1 MAPRSSTKALT
12 LCLFQSLA
20 GVIFGWSNSEG
31 GGLFNMASY
40 QKRFGEC
47 DAAGMCVLT
56 STRQSAITGLLSVGA
71 VIGAVGSGSIA
82 DRFGLRLTCLVFIFI
97 YLIGAAIET
106 SAMNTYGQICVARLL
121 TGLGVGATSGLVPV
135 FQAEAAPPRFRG
147 LVTGSFQLCVT
158 MGIWGV
164 SMCNWGMSSYD
175 NRDVSWRVTVGLQ
188 MAWAAMLFVGFLLS
202 PESPRFLAKKGKWD
216 HCRKNLA
223 NLRGL
228 PIDHAD
234 IDAEMEEVR
243 EATIKDQEIGDAS
256 YLECFST
263 KDRILW
269 RTMIGVLV
277 QVGQQIT
284 GINFFFSYGV
294 QFAQTAGLDNSYI
307 FQIILASVNV
317 VMSFPGILAVDRLGR
332 RPVLL
337 WGGALMFIGQIV
349 VGAVSKAH
357 PDDKTAGNVLIAF
370 TCIFVASFASSWGP
384 VAWVVCGETFPIRL
398 SSLCVTL
405 GTGANWLFNLI
416 IAFAAP
422 QIQAR
427 IGTGITFVWAG
438 CLALSFVFAYF
449 CIPETKGMSIEE
461 VDALYLSRT
470 PAFKSSKFKADQ
482 EITQKRA
489 SEKAYSR
496 SLHHEGAVKDS
507 QQSSA
512 RTSAEHADGL
522 V

>member
-1 MAPRSSTKALT
+1 MSEARSSKKALT

-31 GGLFNMASY
+31 SGLFNMESY
-40 QKRFGEC
+40 QRRFGEC
-47 DAAGMCVLT
+47 DANGLCMLST
-56 STRQSAITGLLSVGA
+56 TRQSAITGLLSVGA

-82 DRFGLRLTCLVFIFI
+82 DRFGLRLTCLIFIFI

-158 MGIWGV
+158 LGIWGV
-164 SMCNWGMSSYD
+164 AMTNWGMSSYAGD
-175 NRDVSWRVTVGLQ
+175 ISWRIPVALQ
-188 MAWAAMLFVGFLLS
+188 MVWAAALFVGFLLS

-228 PIDHAD
+228 PMDHPD
-234 IDAEMEEVR
+234 IDAEMIEVR
-243 EATIKDQEIGDAS
+243 EKTIKDQEIGDAS

-269 RTMIGVLV
+269 RTMIGVFV
-277 QVGQQIT
+277 QIGQQIT

-294 QFAQTAGLDNSYI
+294 QFAQTAGLDNTYI

-317 VMSFPGILAVDRLGR
+317 AMSFPGILAVDRAGR

-337 WGGALMFIGQIV
+337 VGGALMFTGQIV
-349 VGAVSKAH
+349 VGAVSKAY
-357 PDDKTAGNVLIAF
+357 PDDKIAGDVLIAF
-370 TCIFVASFASSWGP
+370 TCLFVASFASSWGP

-422 QIQAR
+422 QIQSI

-470 PAFKSSKFKADQ
+470 PAWRSSKFVASQ
-482 EITQKRA
+482 SATEKRA
-489 SEKAYSR
+489 NEKHYSR
-496 SLHHEGAVKDS
+496 SLHREGDVKES

-512 RTSAEHADGL
+512 RTSAEGA
-522 V
+522 VV

>member
-1 MAPRSSTKALT
+1 MATAARSSKKALT

-31 GGLFNMASY
+31 SGLFNMAPY
-40 QKRFGEC
+40 QRRFGTC
-47 DAAGMCVLT
+47 DAAGLCALST
-56 STRQSAITGLLSVGA
+56 TRQSAITGLLSVGA
-71 VIGAVGSGSIA
+71 TIGAVGSGSIA
-82 DRFGLRLTCLVFIFI
+82 DRLGLRTTCMIFIFI

-106 SAMNTYGQICVARLL
+106 SAMTTYAQICVARLL

-135 FQAEAAPPRFRG
+135 FQAEASPPRYRG

-158 MGIWGV
+158 LGIWGV
-164 SMCNWGMSSYD
+164 AMTNWGMSSYAGD
-175 NRDVSWRVTVGLQ
+175 ISWRIPVSLQ
-188 MAWAAMLFVGFLLS
+188 MVWAALLLLGFLFS
-202 PESPRFLAKKGKWD
+202 PESPRFLAKKGRWD
-216 HCRKNLA
+216 ACRKSLA
-223 NLRGL
+223 NLRDL
-228 PIDHAD
+228 PVDDPAIE
-234 IDAEMEEVR
+234 AEMEEVR
-243 EATIKDQEIGDAS
+243 AATIKDQERGAAHYS
-256 YLECFST
+256 ECFSP

-269 RTMIGVLV
+269 RTMIGVCV
-277 QVGQQIT
+277 QIGQQIT
-284 GINFFFSYGV
+284 GVNFFFSYGV
-294 QFAQTAGLDNSYI
+294 QFAQTAGLDSTYV

-317 VMSFPGILAVDRLGR
+317 LFSFPGILAVDRAGR

-337 WGGALMFIGQIV
+337 YGAATMFIGQIV

-357 PDDKTAGNVLIAF
+357 PDSKIAGDVLIAF
-370 TCIFVASFASSWGP
+370 TCLFIAAFASSWGP

-422 QIQAR
+422 QIQAK

-470 PAFKSSKFKADQ
+470 PAYRSHKFVADQ
-482 EITQKRA
+482 ELTQKRA
-489 SEKAYSR
+489 NEKAYAR
-496 SLHHEGAVKDS
+496 STHDEGQSTKPS
-507 QQSSA
+507 QFSSA
-512 RTSAEHADGL
+512 RTSAD

>member
-1 MAPRSSTKALT
+1 MATAVRSSKKALT

-31 GGLFNMASY
+31 GGLFSMSAY
-40 QKRFGEC
+40 QRRFGTC
-47 DAAGMCVLT
+47 DAAGICALST
-56 STRQSAITGLLSVGA
+56 TRQSAITGLLSVGA
-71 VIGAVGSGSIA
+71 TIGAVGSGTVASKL
-82 DRFGLRLTCLVFIFI
+82 GLRTTCMIFI
-97 YLIGAAIET
+97 AIYLVGAAIET
-106 SAMNTYGQICVARLL
+106 SAMTTYGQICVARLL

-135 FQAEAAPPRFRG
+135 FQAEASPPRYRG

-158 MGIWGV
+158 LGIWGV
-164 SMCNWGMSSYD
+164 SMTNWGMSKYD
-175 NRDVSWRVTVGLQ
+175 GDVSWRITTGLQ
-188 MAWAAMLFVGFLLS
+188 MVWAALLLIGFLFS
-202 PESPRFLAKKGKWD
+202 PESPRFLAKKGRWEA
-216 HCRKNLA
+216 CQKNLA
-223 NLRGL
+223 NLRDL
-228 PIDHAD
+228 PIDDPA
-234 IDAEMEEVR
+234 IAEEMEEVR
-243 EATIKDQEIGDAS
+243 AATIKDQERGNAR
-256 YLECFST
+256 YAECFSP

-269 RTMIGVLV
+269 RTMIGILV
-277 QVGQQIT
+277 QIGQQVT

-294 QFAQTAGLDNSYI
+294 QFAQTAGLDSSYV

-317 VMSFPGILAVDRLGR
+317 LFSFPGILAVDRAGR

-337 WGGALMFIGQIV
+337 WGAGLMFAGQII

-357 PDDKTAGNVLIAF
+357 PDSKVAGDVLIAF
-370 TCIFVASFASSWGP
+370 TCVFIASFASSWGP

-398 SSLCVTL
+398 SNLCVTL

-422 QIQAR
+422 QIQAK

-438 CLALSFVFAYF
+438 CLALSFAFAYF

-470 PAFKSSKFKADQ
+470 PAFRSSKFKADQ
-482 EITQKRA
+482 TVTEKRA
-489 SEKAYSR
+489 NEKHYARSTHTEGGHAKPSE
-496 SLHHEGAVKDS
+496 
-507 QQSSA
+507 QSSA
-512 RTSAEHADGL
+512 RTSAE